1 VPQNLNLVL
10 RRAGFSLAG
19 WIISSVLAA
28 LAIAAMPGGLSDPTA
43 DRVLGQTDFNHSS
56 ANPPALGTLVAPTG
70 IAVDAAGHLYV
81 ADAGNNRVLGWEHAS
96 AASRGQPADLVI
108 GQPDGVSNSCA
119 TSRSGLCL
127 APCSQNAADS
137 APAVVAGI
145 AVDRAGNLYVAD
157 TCNHRVVGYFAPFRS
172 GRRAGESARL
182 VIGQR
187 SFTGAACNGSDG
199 EPSADGLCAPAGV
212 AVDAAGRIY
221 VADTSNSRVL
231 EYDPAPDFPDLAGD
245 LTANRVFGQ
254 NGNFESAGCDHGTAA
269 GDLDGVG
276 PDSLC
281 NPTAV
286 AVDASGNLYIGDT
299 GSSRVLEYRTPIKT
313 TGGAGSDDAIADV
326 VFGQAGNFTAHACN
340 QGLTPDAGTLC
351 NPTALAFDSAGALE
365 IADSGNSRVLEY
377 AIAGQSSSI
386 WSPANASAVYGQAAS
401 FDSGSCNHGA
411 TGAPLATANS
421 LCGPEGIAADH
432 AGNLYVADTLNNR
445 VLRFGRRPVAA
456 AGAKPAD
463 AAAIPTPT
471 PILTPSPQPTPDIT
485 PPTISI
491 TAPASTIY
499 TLNQVVIASYT
510 CTDPYAAIATC
521 TGTVPNGS
529 PIDTTTLGLADF
541 TVKATDVLNNPASQT
556 VAYEVAGFAP
566 PTITITSPTA
576 TIYPLDSTVLANYS
590 CADQAATVVTCAG
603 PVASGAPIDT
613 SALGPAAFTVTA
625 VDSNGETASRTVTYE
640 VAGFAP
646 PTVTITSPTDT
657 LYELNSTVLANY
669 SCADQAASVVTCAGP
684 VASGAPIDTSA
695 LGPASFTVTAVD
707 SNGNTASQSVT
718 YVVTSF
724 LMPTITINSP
734 TAGPYGLRQVVT
746 ADYTCTSPGAPMAT
760 CTGTVTDGSPIDTSS
775 TGSKEFVVT
784 AVASPDD
791 TATETVVYTVVPI
804 SPTSLSFAPQLLG
817 TTSAR
822 KTVTVTNATTKRQ
835 RVSFVSAIGDFK
847 QSSQCRGRA
856 LAPGASCTIRVAFAP
871 KAAGTQTGVLT
882 VVEGG
887 TTMSV
892 SLGGVGAQVKLSPA
906 TLSFQQAVIGST
918 SAVQKLT
925 LTNNQPAALDIS
937 GITTSGDFAE
947 TDSCGTS
954 LAAHSSCKLDV
965 TFAPTAIGKRSGT
978 LTVNADAPIV
988 NQTVALQGLG
998 LPLVSVSPGSLAFG
1012 RRKAGTTSPAEDLT
1026 AISNGGAKLA
1036 VTQAVVE
1043 GENPTDFTVG
1053 GTSCRKSR
1061 CQVAIR
1067 FNPTAAGER
1076 TATLAITDNL
1086 DPGNPQTVT
1095 LSGTGF

>member
-1 VPQNLNLVL
+1 
-10 RRAGFSLAG
+10 
-19 WIISSVLAA
+19 
-28 LAIAAMPGGLSDPTA
+28 
-43 DRVLGQTDFNHSS
+43 
-56 ANPPALGTLVAPTG
+56 
-70 IAVDAAGHLYV
+70 
-81 ADAGNNRVLGWEHAS
+81 
-96 AASRGQPADLVI
+96 
-108 GQPDGVSNSCA
+108 
-119 TSRSGLCL
+119 
-127 APCSQNAADS
+127 
-137 APAVVAGI
+137 
-145 AVDRAGNLYVAD
+145 
-157 TCNHRVVGYFAPFRS
+157 
-172 GRRAGESARL
+172 
-182 VIGQR
+182 
-187 SFTGAACNGSDG
+187 
-199 EPSADGLCAPAGV
+199 
-212 AVDAAGRIY
+212 
-221 VADTSNSRVL
+221 
-231 EYDPAPDFPDLAGD
+231 
-245 LTANRVFGQ
+245 
-254 NGNFESAGCDHGTAA
+254 
-269 GDLDGVG
+269 
-276 PDSLC
+276 
-281 NPTAV
+281 
-286 AVDASGNLYIGDT
+286 
-299 GSSRVLEYRTPIKT
+299 VLEYRTPIKT
-313 TGGAGSDDAIADV
+313 MGGAGSDDAIADM

-365 IADSGNSRVLEY
+365 VADSGNSRVLEY

-421 LCGPEGIAADH
+421 LCGPEGIAADR

-463 AAAIPTPT
+463 AAAAPTPT

-485 PPTISI
+485 PPTITI
-491 TAPASTIY
+491 TAPTSTIY

-590 CADQAATVVTCAG
+590 CADQEAT
-603 PVASGAPIDT
+603 
-613 SALGPAAFTVTA
+613 
-625 VDSNGETASRTVTYE
+625 
-640 VAGFAP
+640 
-646 PTVTITSPTDT
+646 
-657 LYELNSTVLANY
+657 
-669 SCADQAASVVTCAGP
+669 VVTCAGP

-707 SNGNTASQSVT
+707 SNGNTASQTVT
-718 YVVTSF
+718 YVVTNF
-724 LMPTITINSP
+724 LSPTITINSP

-760 CTGTVTDGSPIDTSS
+760 CTGTVPDGSPIDTSS

-847 QSSQCRGRA
+847 QSSQCRGRS

-871 KAAGTQTGVLT
+871 KATGTQTGTLT

-906 TLSFQQAVIGST
+906 TVSFQQAVIGST